1 MYPQRRTS
9 PYFPEKCGLR
19 DSARMALGD
28 QSSTGDMSYV
38 RLRRMYW
45 SLGWPPDYSR
55 KNDMLQWLMD
65 EKQKSS
71 TRQLTLRV
79 LTINFDPIHAHLSH
93 HRVLCLS
100 IDCSET
106 VGRELFWQ
114 TFTQAS
120 YNLAAYPV
128 FTPSL
133 IMGCRKGRSCRCA
146 RLTVF
151 WRRLGASESSS
162 QSSDGTIILK
172 GTHLSVPTHTV
183 RRDGAVYGN
192 PGVFNPF
199 QLSQLNDDDCEGAGH
214 RTVATTG
221 LLSLRI
227 WEGCMIQFRS
237 SRTLLATNELKII
250 LAHIL
255 MSYDVRFGDRVSWPT
270 SIHWDLNLIAN
281 PVVRIMSRNRANN

>member
-1 MYPQRRTS
+1 YLRPLCEEIDAGIQNH
-9 PYFPEKCGLR
+9 GLPKGAIVPMCKV
-19 DSARMALGD
+19 DSFLAETR
-28 QSSTGDMSYV
+28 
-38 RLRRMYW
+38 RLR
-45 SLGWPPDYSR
+45 
-55 KNDMLQWLMD
+55 
-65 EKQKSS
+65 
-71 TRQLTLRV
+71 V
-79 LTINFDPIHAHLSH
+79 
-93 HRVLCLS
+93 
-100 IDCSET
+100 
-106 VGRELFWQ
+106 
-114 TFTQAS
+114 
-120 YNLAAYPV
+120 V
-128 FTPSL
+128 FTGTYVIDRCSL
-133 IMGCRKGRSCRCA
+133 
-146 RLTVF
+146 
-151 WRRLGASESSS
+151 